1 MLFQILPKADYR
13 FEPEAMTMF
22 LKTLSGMRKRT
33 SLASNWK
40 SLLKD
45 GEGVNDYQFI
55 IDCNGDDYT
64 KGMISFYFQCVN
76 ENVAPLVSNA
86 LENMF
91 QDKADVFQINHR
103 LERYTTVHTLYTEE
117 ERVIDEHSLHRD
129 EKKQLA
135 LFQDD
140 QAFLFILGTMT
151 NKTRIVVDFNVK
163 RSHDLPTGKLFMMKK
178 SGSDVKLDVILKASA
193 KTKYQRNE
201 LMEITNTMIALSA
214 GQKEL
219 KVRYR
224 DVFRSSTM
232 SGGEV
237 MNFMQIP
244 TFFRKPF
251 DLEIIRRIHKLENGQ
266 RTLKET
272 EFASGIK
279 CGKVYHPMQE
289 RDVLIS
295 ELQLRKHMFI
305 TGQTGSG
312 KSSAAEEMMRDV
324 LFRKVQGKDHLPGFT
339 FFDPAETSVLGVI
352 DMILKLQSDGYDIE
366 ELLKQIHYID
376 FSYDDCIFPISL
388 LSKDVPA
395 TEILDLFKELF
406 GDMATIQVD
415 RLVTSAI
422 NALLMDEE
430 EHTIMDVPKL
440 FHDENLREQ
449 LVMNLSKNIYAND
462 VIAFLQRKFNS
473 QQIEP
478 ILNRMDPFMNTNK
491 KKLMFGMPTKYN
503 GLKKIHEWI
512 DRGDIILCNLKGL
525 NDNDRRIIV
534 GYMAL
539 KYYLHGLRRS
549 DNALL
554 HMTFMDES
562 HKLQFSILQ
571 RWLAELR
578 KGGMALIPM
587 TQYLDQYNPDYLQ
600 ALLGNVGT
608 KMTFRQGDDG
618 ARRLINN
625 LPGNLER
632 EALKR
637 LPDMRGFLSTE
648 DGKEIKSILIK
659 VDPPYRYND
668 GKVVPHPDPDNKKT
682 AKNLEKNRKL
692 ARELMRRDFIMKK
705 EAERIVFSKHFD
717 HEEEIEIENELL
729 EEGDALWD
737 E

>member
-1 MLFQILPKADYR
+1 MLFQILPKYDFR
-13 FEPEAMTMF
+13 FDPEAMTMF
-22 LKTLSGMRKRT
+22 MKTLSGMRKKGT
-33 SLASNWK
+33 LASSWK
-40 SLLKD
+40 KILEMS
-45 GEGVNDYQFI
+45 EGMNDYQFI
-55 IDCNGDDYT
+55 IDCDGADYT
-64 KGMISFYFQCVN
+64 KGMISFYFQCEN
-76 ENVAPLVSNA
+76 ENVSPLVLNA

-91 QDKADVFQINHR
+91 QDKADVFHIDHR
-103 LERYTTVHTLYTEE
+103 LERYSTVHTLYTED
-117 ERVIDEHSLHRD
+117 ERMPDEKSQRD
-129 EKKQLA
+129 EKKRLA

-151 NKTRIVVDFNVK
+151 NKTRITVDFNVK
-163 RSHDLPTGKLFMMKK
+163 RSHNLPSRMYMVKRA
-178 SGSDVKLDVILKASA
+178 GSDVEVDVILKVSA

-201 LMEITNTMIALSA
+201 LLEITNTIIALSA

-219 KVRYR
+219 KARYR

-232 SGGEV
+232 TGGEV

-244 TFFRKPF
+244 TFDKKPY
-251 DLEIIRRIHKLENGQ
+251 DLEIIRRIHKLEHGQ
-266 RTLKET
+266 RTLKDT
-272 EFASGIK
+272 EFSSGLK
-279 CGKVYHPMQE
+279 CGKVYHPMQD
-289 RDVLIS
+289 RDVFIS

-312 KSSAAEEMMRDV
+312 KSSAAEEMMRDI
-324 LFRKVQGKDHLPGFT
+324 LCRKVQGKDHVPGFT

-352 DMILKLQSDGYDIE
+352 DMILKLQSDGNDVS
-366 ELLKQIHYID
+366 ELLKHVHYID

-388 LSKDVPA
+388 LSKDIPA

-406 GDMATIQVD
+406 GDVATIQVD

-430 EHTIMDVPKL
+430 EHTIMEVPKL
-440 FHDENLREQ
+440 FNDESLREQ
-449 LVMNLSKNIYAND
+449 LVMNLSRNIYAND
-462 VIAFLQRKFNS
+462 VVAFLKRKFNS

-478 ILNRMDPFMNTNK
+478 ILNRMDPFMNTDK
-491 KKLMFGMPTKYN
+491 KKLMFGMPAKYN

-512 DRGDIILCNLKGL
+512 DQGDIILCNLKGL

-539 KYYLHGLRRS
+539 KYYLYGLRRS

-554 HMTFMDES
+554 HLTFMDES

-578 KGGMALIPM
+578 KGGMALVPM

-625 LPGNLER
+625 LPGNLDR
-632 EALKR
+632 DALKR

-668 GKVVPHPDPDNKKT
+668 GKVVPHPDPDNRQT
-682 AKNLEKNRKL
+682 NKNIEKNRKL
-692 ARELMRRDFIMKK
+692 ARELMRRDFISKK
-705 EAERIVFSKHFD
+705 EAERIVFSSHFD
-717 HEEEIEIENELL
+717 RLEEIEIENELL
-729 EEGDALWD
+729 EEGDAMWD
-737 E
+737 D